1 MLAVL
6 KGLLRLLTAR
16 LSRRIVLWV
25 FVSVIVIETII
36 FIPSYSNRKQELLRH
51 LGEVTSA
58 KVSVIMQLANPDVSD
73 EELLDQV
80 RKLQAHPI
88 ILGGALYRSDGKN
101 IGVFGEQPELV
112 FPKINSSKV
121 IDSQN
126 QSGSRYDLVWSPAQL
141 GRDYTLIIR
150 HDASSV
156 KHDLNA
162 FIWRIVGLVV
172 IISIFVTVGAWI
184 ALKPVVVTPILKLRR
199 DLIRAGDA
207 IRRDQETPEFHSAS
221 IQRQDEL
228 GEVIAAFM
236 RMFNQ
241 ITEAMSERKRA
252 EDSLQESFRQVEA
265 YSKALEHELEKAREI
280 QRNFLPDRI
289 PQPPNWEI
297 AAFFHPAFQVS
308 GDFYDVFPLPGGN
321 VGLVIADVCDK
332 GVGSALFMA
341 LFRSLIRVFSGQND
355 LCELTS
361 SAVDEKVGTT
371 IESQAATHDQI
382 NALKAVALTND
393 YIAEEH
399 CEMCMFATIFFGV
412 LNPATGL
419 LAYINGGH
427 EPVFIVGPAGVKE
440 SLRPTG
446 PAVGMLFGSE
456 FEIQQVQLEPG
467 DILIGYTDGVTEA
480 RSPSDELFTRR
491 RLQSLLEQPVS
502 SASDLLEHIKINLF
516 TYTDKAPN
524 SDDITMLAVQRAPIE
539 ADILPRAC

>member
-1 MLAVL
+1 MQAKREPIKAVL
-6 KGLLRLLTAR
+6 IATLVVVITALHYGTIHGDLELHIFYRDLYFVPILLASFWFGLRFGLTTSVVVSLIYAPHVLLYNDPHSTGLTVSSHILVFNLVA
-16 LSRRIVLWV
+16 IVLGW
-25 FVSVIVIETII
+25 
-36 FIPSYSNRKQELLRH
+36 
-51 LGEVTSA
+51 
-58 KVSVIMQLANPDVSD
+58 
-73 EELLDQV
+73 
-80 RKLQAHPI
+80 
-88 ILGGALYRSDGKN
+88 
-101 IGVFGEQPELV
+101 LV
-112 FPKINSSKV
+112 DREK
-121 IDSQN
+121 
-126 QSGSRYDLVWSPAQL
+126 R
-141 GRDYTLIIR
+141 
-150 HDASSV
+150 
-156 KHDLNA
+156 
-162 FIWRIVGLVV
+162 
-172 IISIFVTVGAWI
+172 
-184 ALKPVVVTPILKLRR
+184 
-199 DLIRAGDA
+199 
-207 IRRDQETPEFHSAS
+207 
-221 IQRQDEL
+221 QRQ
-228 GEVIAAFM
+228 EVLAKQAA
-236 RMFNQ
+236 
-241 ITEAMSERKRA
+241 
-252 EDSLQESFRQVEA
+252 EA

-280 QRNFLPDRI
+280 QRDFLPDQI
-289 PQPPNWEI
+289 PQPRNWEI
-297 AAFFHPAFQVS
+297 AAFFHPAIQVS

-321 VGLVIADVCDK
+321 LGLVIADVCDK

-516 TYTDKAPN
+516 TYTDKAPP
-524 SDDITMLAVQRAPIE
+524 SDDITMLAVQRAPIQ
-539 ADILPRAC
+539 ADVMQ

>member
-1 MLAVL
+1 MFVFHRGLVDSEESDPMHIKRKPIKIALIATLVVVITVLHYGIIHGNPELHILHRELYFIPILLASFWFGLRFGLTTSVVVSLIYAPHVL
-6 KGLLRLLTAR
+6 LYNDPHSTGLTVSSHILVFNLVA
-16 LSRRIVLWV
+16 IVLGW
-25 FVSVIVIETII
+25 
-36 FIPSYSNRKQELLRH
+36 
-51 LGEVTSA
+51 
-58 KVSVIMQLANPDVSD
+58 
-73 EELLDQV
+73 
-80 RKLQAHPI
+80 
-88 ILGGALYRSDGKN
+88 
-101 IGVFGEQPELV
+101 LV
-112 FPKINSSKV
+112 DREK
-121 IDSQN
+121 
-126 QSGSRYDLVWSPAQL
+126 R
-141 GRDYTLIIR
+141 
-150 HDASSV
+150 
-156 KHDLNA
+156 
-162 FIWRIVGLVV
+162 
-172 IISIFVTVGAWI
+172 
-184 ALKPVVVTPILKLRR
+184 
-199 DLIRAGDA
+199 
-207 IRRDQETPEFHSAS
+207 
-221 IQRQDEL
+221 QRQ
-228 GEVIAAFM
+228 EVLAKQAA
-236 RMFNQ
+236 
-241 ITEAMSERKRA
+241 
-252 EDSLQESFRQVEA
+252 EA

-280 QRNFLPDRI
+280 QRDFLPDQI

-297 AAFFHPAFQVS
+297 AAFFHPAIQVS

-321 VGLVIADVCDK
+321 LGLVIADVCDK

-412 LNPATGL
+412 LNPDTGL

-480 RSPSDELFTRR
+480 RSPSDELFTRK

-516 TYTDKAPN
+516 TYTDKAPP
-524 SDDITMLAVQRAPIE
+524 SDDITMLAVQRAPIQ
-539 ADILPRAC
+539 ADVMQ